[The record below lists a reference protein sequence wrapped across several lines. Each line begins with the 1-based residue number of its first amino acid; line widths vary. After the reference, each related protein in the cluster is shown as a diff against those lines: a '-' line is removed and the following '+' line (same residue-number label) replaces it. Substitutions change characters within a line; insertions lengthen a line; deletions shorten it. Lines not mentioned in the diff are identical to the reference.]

1 MDVGTPLPTLSQ
13 IRGWDTEHLSQAAD
27 DWEAEAQ
34 RWETAYEQDYQR
46 LADTDWQGQGREA
59 ALERAGLDL
68 VKVRGPAWQLREAAT
83 AARYGFAQQNGAKE
97 LALDAVADA
106 ERAGFSP
113 TEDLSVTDRQT
124 GGSAAV
130 RAARQAQA
138 QALAAQIRHRAAL
151 LVASN
156 QETAT
161 KITAAA
167 GNIGEFC
174 FDEPPGAATTRS
186 PQKDNGIQ
194 PVDNKIWKQDP
205 PPPPPSRP
213 HPGLPPEGLRPPVE
227 GALKPGPPSRSKERR
242 LGREH
247 LWDENGGEWRYHPDD
262 TGHNPHWDY
271 NPHDRPNPEWKQI
284 PIGGLPPEKGT
295 QNPPASPVPNTPP
308 QFPRLICRTPQPHR
322 LRYIRRHRVGQSLA
336 CPRSRMTTPRRQ
348 AQRQGSP
355 GSREF
360 WPGLPWFWSRIEL
373 IPPTRRKPPSNGGLD
388 C

>member
-1 MDVGTPLPTLSQ
+1 MDVGAVLPTLSQ
-13 IRGWDTEHLSQAAD
+13 IHGWDTEHLSQAAD

-34 RWETAYEQDYQR
+34 RWETTYEQDYQR
-46 LADTDWQGQGREA
+46 LAETDWQGQGHEA

-130 RAARQAQA
+130 RAARKAQA

-156 QETAT
+156 QEIAT

-167 GNIGEFC
+167 GNIREFS
-174 FDEPPGAATTRS
+174 FDEPAGVAATHS
-186 PQKDNGIQ
+186 SQQSNGIQ
-194 PVDNKIWKQDP
+194 LVDNKTWKQDP
-205 PPPPPSRP
+205 PPPPPPPRQQ
-213 HPGLPPEGLRPPVE
+213 PGLPPEGVRPPIE
-227 GALKPGPPSRSKERR
+227 GELKPGPPSKAKERR
-242 LGREH
+242 RGREH

-262 TGHNPHWDY
+262 RFHNPHWDY
-271 NPHDRPNPEWKQI
+271 NPHDRPNPEWDEI
-284 PIGGLPPEKGT
+284 PIGGLPPLKETPDPLGPT
-295 QNPPASPVPNTPP
+295 LPNTPP
-308 QFPRLICRTPQPHR
+308 QFPPLDMPDAPAAPAPIYTPPPGGPIISLPPISHDDAAKAGAATGVTGIAGILAWLALILEQ
-322 LRYIRRHRVGQSLA
+322 
-336 CPRSRMTTPRRQ
+336 
-348 AQRQGSP
+348 
-355 GSREF
+355 
-360 WPGLPWFWSRIEL
+360 
-373 IPPTRRKPPSNGGLD
+373 N
-388 C
+388 